1 MCRHC
6 SRAGLESATN
16 GFASQGSRYGKPVI
30 SQCCNVFE
38 PSPFPKTSRAFR
50 PSPVHTGWIGDERI
64 LHGQSSGSTSA
75 GRESPIPVL
84 SAWHPLEPPTY
95 MRRGPAVTG
104 RQCSVEPTAQRLG
117 VDDRTPADAIVCASS
132 EWRHRRRTSLN
143 PLG

>member
-1 MCRHC
+1 
-6 SRAGLESATN
+6 
-16 GFASQGSRYGKPVI
+16 
-30 SQCCNVFE
+30 
-38 PSPFPKTSRAFR
+38 
-50 PSPVHTGWIGDERI
+50 
-64 LHGQSSGSTSA
+64 
-75 GRESPIPVL
+75 
-84 SAWHPLEPPTY
+84 